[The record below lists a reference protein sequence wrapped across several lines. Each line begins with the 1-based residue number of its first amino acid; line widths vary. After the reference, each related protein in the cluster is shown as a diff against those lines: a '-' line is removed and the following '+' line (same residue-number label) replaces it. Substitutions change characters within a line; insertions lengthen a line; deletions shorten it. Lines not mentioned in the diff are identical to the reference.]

1 MNITTNGETR
11 QRAPT
16 AADLAASPNGEVL
29 PEVAETNADR
39 PKRPE
44 DLAPL
49 FSGGTTEDFR
59 ARWGI
64 VQQGFVDDP
73 RNAVRHGDEL
83 VAQVI
88 KSLAETFAN
97 QRAALEGEQGSTEGL
112 RVTLRRYRWFFQRL
126 LAI

>member
-49 FSGGTTEDFR
+49 FSGG
-59 ARWGI
+59 
-64 VQQGFVDDP
+64 QP
-73 RNAVRHGDEL
+73 R
-83 VAQVI
+83 
-88 KSLAETFAN
+88 TFALVGALSN
-97 QRAALEGEQGSTEGL
+97 KASWMTQETPFATETSSWRKSSRAWRRHSRINGPRSRASKVPPRDLE
-112 RVTLRRYRWFFQRL
+112 
-126 LAI
+126 